1 MKTTTMGV
9 KLDEDVRDRLKA
21 LGTAK
26 DRTPHWLM
34 KKAIQEYLAKEECF
48 EREKQEDQQRW
59 QRYQDTGEHLSH
71 EEASIRLT
79 RLAEQ
84 ARVKTVTG

>member
-34 KKAIQEYLAKEECF
+34 KKAIQEYLVKEECF

-59 QRYQDTGEHLSH
+59 QQYQDTGEHLSH
-71 EEASIRLT
+71 EEVSIRLT
-79 RLAEQ
+79 RLADQ
-84 ARVKTVTG
+84 ARVKTATG